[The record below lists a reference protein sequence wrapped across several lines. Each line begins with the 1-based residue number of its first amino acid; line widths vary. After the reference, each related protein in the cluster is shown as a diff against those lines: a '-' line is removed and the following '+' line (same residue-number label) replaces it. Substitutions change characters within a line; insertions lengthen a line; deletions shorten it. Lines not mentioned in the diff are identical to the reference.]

1 MERKSAQQRRLEL
14 AKTIERINSIIK
26 HPQFIKFV
34 GIYAKRFKQNRGY
47 GRWLKEYQDA
57 DANGQFEPT
66 ALRKHYINILLNR
79 DDINFQY
86 KCAVYRICVLAEDA
100 AKSYIEIRVKALYS
114 IIVFTGELAYDD
126 DDDPYVDLSYDEAT
140 EICKLLNEEAEEELF
155 KIKKQ

>member
-14 AKTIERINSIIK
+14 AVAIDRINTIVK

-34 GIYAKRFKQNRGY
+34 GVYARRFKQNQGY

-57 DANGQFEPT
+57 DTNGQFEPV
-66 ALRKHYINILLNR
+66 AIRKHYINILLHR
-79 DDINFQY
+79 DELNFQY
-86 KCAVYRICVLAEDA
+86 KCAVFKIGVQAEEA
-100 AKSYIEIRVKALYS
+100 AKSYIESRIKALYS

-126 DDDPYVDLSYDEAT
+126 DDDPYIDLSYDEAT